1 LKVLYFTLSVVIADQ
16 LSKLFV
22 KGFSI
27 PFLHIKV
34 SGMLLGDSF
43 RVIGNFFRIT
53 FVENPGMAFG
63 IGLGITTKLLISV
76 FSILASIGLFW
87 YLYKVKDHSFS
98 LRFSLSLIL
107 GGAIG
112 NLIDRVF
119 YGVFY
124 GYDKLFYGRVV
135 DFFDFDFFHV
145 AMFGRS
151 YERFPVFNVA
161 DAAVTIGV
169 LTLILFYKQNT
180 TETESAVEAPVEE
193 IQSETSSDENV
204 SGEQKA

>member
-1 LKVLYFTLSVVIADQ
+1 LKVLYFTLSVVVVDQ
-16 LSKLFV
+16 LSKIFV

-27 PFLHIKV
+27 PFLHV
-34 SGMLLGDSF
+34 RVPGMLSGESF
-43 RVIGNFFRIT
+43 QVIGNFFRIT

-63 IGLGITTKLLISV
+63 IGLGITTKFLISA

-87 YLYKVKDHSFS
+87 YLHKVKDQSFS
-98 LRFSLSLIL
+98 LRFSLALIL

-145 AMFGRS
+145 VMFGRS
-151 YERFPVFNVA
+151 FDRFPVFNVA

-169 LTLILFYKQNT
+169 LTLIFFYKQNT
-180 TETESAVEAPVEE
+180 RENELVVEAPAGETEQLKSSEE
-193 IQSETSSDENV
+193 NLSNE
-204 SGEQKA
+204 

>member
-1 LKVLYFTLSVVIADQ
+1 MKVLYFTLSVVIADQ

-63 IGLGITTKLLISV
+63 IGLGITAKLLISV

-87 YLYKVKDHSFS
+87 YLYQVKDQSFS
-98 LRFSLSLIL
+98 LRFSIALIL

-124 GYDKLFYGRVV
+124 GYDKLFYGKVV
-135 DFFDFDFFHV
+135 DFFDFDFFKIS
-145 AMFGRS
+145 FLGRS
-151 YERFPVFNVA
+151 FDRFPVFNVA

-180 TETESAVEAPVEE
+180 KEDEPALESAAEE
-193 IQSETSSDENV
+193 TPRETPAEETPSN
-204 SGEQKA
+204 EQIS

>member
-16 LSKLFV
+16 LSKIFV

-27 PFLHIKV
+27 PFLHIKF
-34 SGMLLGDSF
+34 SGMLIGDTF
-43 RVIGNFFRIT
+43 QVIGNFFRIT

-63 IGLGITTKLLISV
+63 IGLGITAKLLISI

-87 YLYKVKDHSFS
+87 YLYKVKDQSFS
-98 LRFSLSLIL
+98 LRFSLALIL

-124 GYDKLFYGRVV
+124 GYDKLFYGKVV

-145 AMFGRS
+145 VMFGRS
-151 YERFPVFNVA
+151 FDRFPVFNVA

-180 TETESAVEAPVEE
+180 KEEEPAVEAAAEE
-193 IQSETSSDENV
+193 TPQEVSSEETPSN
-204 SGEQKA
+204 EQIS